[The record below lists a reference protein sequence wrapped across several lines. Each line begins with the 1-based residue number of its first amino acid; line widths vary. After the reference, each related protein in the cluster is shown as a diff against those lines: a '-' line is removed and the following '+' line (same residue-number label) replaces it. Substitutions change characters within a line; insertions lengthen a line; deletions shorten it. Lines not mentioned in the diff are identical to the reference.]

1 MKSTMRAI
9 QSLAFLGCVA
19 IVSAFSGLHQAH
31 HGLLQIPPSFAHD
44 GVNMYP
50 ALHPNHDPS
59 DLRHLI
65 PEDSKELY
73 YSQEGHRR
81 EYLQGM

>member
-1 MKSTMRAI
+1 MRVI
-9 QSLAFLGCVA
+9 QSLASLAGVA
-19 IVSAFSGLHQAH
+19 TVFAFSGRHAAH

-50 ALHPNHDPS
+50 ALHPEHDPD

-81 EYLQGM
+81 EYLQSI